1 MNMKRRIIS
10 ILLCFI
16 LIAAVFAGCGNSNN
30 YIDIIYPFGG
40 NVNSYD
46 PQIASTS
53 DEFMI
58 IENTFEG
65 LVRCDDEGNITP
77 GCAES
82 WQVTEAGLKYTF
94 HLYRGLKWHIFKSV
108 QNRMGEHYDP
118 ELTAFDFAFA
128 LKRAADPLTESP
140 LYSTISNIYNAP
152 EVHAGWIDKSQLGVK
167 AIDNYTL
174 EIMLSKPDD
183 GFLRTLSTA
192 VAMPC
197 NEEFFNKTNGRYG
210 LGLQYIMFN
219 GQFRVTDELD
229 HSYVLKSSCGAEG
242 SYQGPTKAKAT
253 NITFTIVDDDESLVE
268 KLKSGYY
275 DAAYIRGYESTEI
288 SEKSGINLIPYSNTT
303 WAFLLNSR
311 NGILSST
318 NARKAIS
325 LALSE
330 INYEDFPYLEKAKG
344 FIPPSCTIGNTSYTE
359 ATQDITE
366 KANASNAVS
375 LWKKAVEATSIYD
388 IELTVLAPEN
398 MENEAKLLLQG
409 IQSSIG
415 SISNAEEDKK
425 ISFSLKLETKPES
438 EIKSAVNSGNYDIAL
453 YPLTATASSPVS
465 FLKSF
470 TDNNVTGFDESKFTA
485 ALVNAQSANTAAACL
500 NCEKKLLDTHCYLP
514 LFYESRY
521 YATAKGVSGVQ
532 FHPGSGRVSFVNTD
546 RK

>member
-1 MNMKRRIIS
+1 MKKRFIS
-10 ILLCFI
+10 ILLCLI
-16 LIAAVFAGCGNSNN
+16 LIAAVFAGCGSSNN
-30 YIDIIYPFGG
+30 YLDLIYPFGG

-53 DEFMI
+53 DEFLI

-82 WQVTEAGLKYTF
+82 WDITEAGLKYTF
-94 HLYRGLKWHIFKSV
+94 HLYRGLKWHIFNSV
-108 QNRMGEHYDP
+108 KDRMGEHYDP

-128 LKRAADPLTESP
+128 LKRAADPSTESP

-152 EVHAGWIDKSQLGVK
+152 EINKGWIDKSQLGVK

-174 EIMLSKPDD
+174 EITLSKPDD
-183 GFLRTLSTA
+183 GFLKTLSTA

-197 NEEFFNKTNGRYG
+197 NGRYG

-229 HSYVLKSSCGAEG
+229 NSYILKSCCGENGA
-242 SYQGPTKAKAT
+242 YKGPTKTAVS
-253 NITFTIVDDDESLVE
+253 NITLKIVDDDESLVE

-275 DAAYIRGYESTEI
+275 DAAYIRGYESKGI
-288 SEKSGINLIPYSNTT
+288 SDKSGISLIPYSNTT
-303 WAFLLNSR
+303 WSFLLNAR
-311 NGILSST
+311 NGILSSA

-330 INYEDFPYLEKAKG
+330 INFEDFPYLEKAKG
-344 FIPPSCTIGNTSYTE
+344 FIPPSCSIGNTSYTKN
-359 ATQDITE
+359 TKDITE
-366 KANASNAVS
+366 KGNADNAVS
-375 LWKKAVEATSIYD
+375 LWKKAVEATAIYD

-398 MENEAKLLLQG
+398 MADEAKLLLQG
-409 IQSSIG
+409 VQSSIG
-415 SISNAEEDKK
+415 SIS
-425 ISFSLKLETKPES
+425 
-438 EIKSAVNSGNYDIAL
+438 NYDIAL

-465 FLKSF
+465 FLKTF
-470 TDNNVTGFDESKFTA
+470 TDNNVTGFDESKFSS
-485 ALVNAQSANTAAACL
+485 ALGKAQSLNTADACL
-500 NCEKKLLDTHCYLP
+500 ECEKKLIDTHCYIP

-521 YATAKGVSGVQ
+521 YAAAKGVSGIY
-532 FHPGSGRVSFVNTD
+532 FHPGSGRVIQTENKTRYITD
-546 RK
+546 IP

>member
-1 MNMKRRIIS
+1 MKKRLAGIS
-10 ILLCFI
+10 FCLI
-16 LIAAVFAGCGNSNN
+16 LIASVFAGCGSSND
-30 YIDIIYPFGG
+30 YIDLIYPFGG

-53 DEFMI
+53 DEFLI

-82 WQVTEAGLKYTF
+82 WEITEAGLKYTF
-94 HLYRGLKWHIFKSV
+94 HLYRGLKWHIFNSV
-108 QNRMGEHYDP
+108 KDRMGEHYDP

-128 LKRAADPLTESP
+128 LKRAVDPLTESP

-152 EVHAGWIDKSQLGVK
+152 EINKGWIDKSQLGVK

-229 HSYVLKSSCGAEG
+229 NSYILRTSCGEKGA
-242 SYQGPTKAKAT
+242 YKGPTKTAVS
-253 NITFTIVDDDESLVE
+253 NITLKIVDDGESLVE
-268 KLKSGYY
+268 KLKDGYY

-288 SEKSGINLIPYSNTT
+288 NSKSGINLIPYSNTT

-311 NGILSST
+311 SDGILSSA

-330 INYEDFPYLEKAKG
+330 INFEDFTYLEKAKG
-344 FIPPSCTIGNTSYTE
+344 FIPPSCSIENKSYTE
-359 ATQDITE
+359 ITKDITE
-366 KANASNAVS
+366 KGNADTAVS
-375 LWKKAVEATSIYD
+375 LWKKAVDATSLYD

-425 ISFSLKLETKPES
+425 ISFTLKLETKPEI
-438 EIKSAVNSGNYDIAL
+438 EIKTAVSSGSYDIAL

-470 TDNNVTGFDESKFTA
+470 TDNNVTGFDESKFETA
-485 ALVNAQSANTAAACL
+485 LAKAQSANSAAACL
-500 NCEKKLLDTHCYLP
+500 ECERALINTHCYIP

-521 YATAKGVSGVQ
+521 YANAKGVNGVQ
-532 FHPGSGRVSFVNTD
+532 FHPGSGRVNFVNTS

>member
-1 MNMKRRIIS
+1 MKKTIS

-16 LIAAVFAGCGNSNN
+16 MIAAIFAGCGNSND
-30 YIDIIYPFGG
+30 YIDLIYPFGG

-53 DEFMI
+53 DEFLIM
-58 IENTFEG
+58 ENTFEG

-82 WQVTEAGLKYTF
+82 WEITDAGLKYTF
-94 HLYRGLKWHIFKSV
+94 HLYHGLKWHIFNSV
-108 QNRMGEHYDP
+108 KERMGEHYDP

-128 LKRAADPLTESP
+128 LRRAADPITESP

-152 EVHAGWIDKSQLGVK
+152 EVNAGKADKSELGVK

-174 EIMLSKPDD
+174 EIMLSKPDSS
-183 GFLRTLSTA
+183 FLKTLSTA

-219 GQFRVTDELD
+219 GPFRVTDELD
-229 HSYVLKSSCGAEG
+229 NSYVLKSCCTESDNT
-242 SYQGPTKAKAT
+242 YQGPNKT
-253 NITFTIVDDDESLVE
+253 NVSIITLKIVNEDESLVE
-268 KLKSGYY
+268 RLKDGYY

-288 SEKSGINLIPYSNTT
+288 GEKSGINLIPYSNTT
-303 WAFLLNSR
+303 WTFLLNSR
-311 NGILSST
+311 SGILSSA

-330 INYEDFPYLEKAKG
+330 IDLADFPFLEKAKG
-344 FIPPSCTIGNTSYTE
+344 FIPPSCSIGNSSYTE
-359 ATQDITE
+359 ITKDITE
-366 KANASNAVS
+366 KENADKAVS
-375 LWKKAVEATSIYD
+375 LWKKAVEATSNYD

-415 SISNAEEDKK
+415 SISNAEEDRK
-425 ISFSLKLETKPES
+425 ISFSLKLETKSES
-438 EIKSAVNSGNYDIAL
+438 EIKSAVQSGNYDIAL
-453 YPLTATASSPVS
+453 YPLTATAASPVS

-470 TDNNVTGFDESKFTA
+470 TDNNVTGFDESKFKTA
-485 ALVNAQSANTAAACL
+485 LGKAQSSNTAAACL
-500 NCEKKLLDTHCYLP
+500 ECEKKLINTHCYIP

-532 FHPGSGRVSFVNTD
+532 FHPGSGRVNFVNTN
-546 RK
+546 RE

>member
-1 MNMKRRIIS
+1 MKKRFIS
-10 ILLCFI
+10 ILLCLI
-16 LIAAVFAGCGNSNN
+16 LIAAVFAGCGSSNN
-30 YIDIIYPFGG
+30 YLDLIYPFGG

-53 DEFMI
+53 DEFLI

-82 WQVTEAGLKYTF
+82 WDITEAGLKYTF
-94 HLYRGLKWHIFKSV
+94 HLYRGLKWHIFNSV
-108 QNRMGEHYDP
+108 KDRMGEHYDP

-128 LKRAADPLTESP
+128 LKRAADPSTESP

-152 EVHAGWIDKSQLGVK
+152 EINKGWIDKSQLGVK

-174 EIMLSKPDD
+174 EITLSKPDD
-183 GFLRTLSTA
+183 GFLKTLSTA

-229 HSYVLKSSCGAEG
+229 NSYILRSCCGENGA
-242 SYQGPTKAKAT
+242 YKGPTKTAVS
-253 NITFTIVDDDESLVE
+253 NITLKIVDDDESLVE

-275 DAAYIRGYESTEI
+275 DAAYIRGYESKEI
-288 SEKSGINLIPYSNTT
+288 SDKSGISLIPYSNTT
-303 WAFLLNSR
+303 WSFLLNAR
-311 NGILSST
+311 NGILSSA

-330 INYEDFPYLEKAKG
+330 INFEDFPYLEKAKG
-344 FIPPSCTIGNTSYTE
+344 FIPPSCSIGNTSYTKN
-359 ATQDITE
+359 TKDITE
-366 KANASNAVS
+366 KGNADNAVS
-375 LWKKAVEATSIYD
+375 LWKKAVEATAIYD

-398 MENEAKLLLQG
+398 MADEAKLLLQG
-409 IQSSIG
+409 VQSSIG

-438 EIKSAVNSGNYDIAL
+438 EIKSAVDSGNYDIAL

-465 FLKSF
+465 FLKTF
-470 TDNNVTGFDESKFTA
+470 TDNNVTGFDESKFSS
-485 ALVNAQSANTAAACL
+485 ALGKAQSLNTADACL
-500 NCEKKLLDTHCYLP
+500 ECEKKLIDTHCYIP

-521 YATAKGVSGVQ
+521 YAAAKGVSGIY
-532 FHPGSGRVSFVNTD
+532 FHPGSGRVSFVNTN

>member
-1 MNMKRRIIS
+1 MKRIIS
-10 ILLCFI
+10 ISLCLV
-16 LIAAVFAGCGNSNN
+16 LIAAVFAGCGNSNE
-30 YIDIIYPFGG
+30 YIGLIYPFGG
-40 NVNSYD
+40 NVSSYD

-53 DEFMI
+53 DEFLI

-82 WQVTEAGLKYTF
+82 WEVTEAGLKYTF
-94 HLYRGLKWHIFKSV
+94 HLYRGLKWHVFDSV
-108 QNRMGEHYDP
+108 KNRMGEHYDP

-152 EVHAGWIDKSQLGVK
+152 EVNKGWIDKSQLGVK

-174 EIMLSKPDD
+174 EIMLSKPDN
-183 GFLRTLSTA
+183 GFLQTLSTA

-229 HSYVLKSSCGAEG
+229 NSYILRSCCGEKGA
-242 SYQGPTKAKAT
+242 YKGPTKT
-253 NITFTIVDDDESLVE
+253 TVSNITLEVVDDDESLVE

-288 SEKSGINLIPYSNTT
+288 SDKSGISLIPYSNTT
-303 WAFLLNSR
+303 WSFLLNSR
-311 NGILSST
+311 NGILSSA
-318 NARKAIS
+318 NARKAIA
-325 LALSE
+325 LAVSE
-330 INYEDFPYLEKAKG
+330 INSEDFPYLENAKS
-344 FIPPSCTIGNTSYTE
+344 FIPPSCSIGNTSYTE
-359 ATQDITE
+359 ITKDITE
-366 KANASNAVS
+366 KGNADNAVS

-388 IELTVLAPEN
+388 IELTVLALEN
-398 MENEAKLLLQG
+398 METEAKLLLQG

-438 EIKSAVNSGNYDIAL
+438 EIKAAVNSGNYDIAL
-453 YPLTATASSPVS
+453 YSLTATASSPVS
-465 FLKSF
+465 FLKAF
-470 TDNNVTGFDESKFTA
+470 TDNNVTGFDESKFTE
-485 ALVNAQSANTAAACL
+485 ALNNAQSANTAAACL
-500 NCEKKLLDTHCYLP
+500 DCERKLIDTHCYIP

-521 YATAKGVSGVQ
+521 YANAKGVSGIQ
-532 FHPGSGRVSFVNTD
+532 FHPGSGRVNFVNTII
-546 RK
+546 K

>member
-1 MNMKRRIIS
+1 MKRIIS
-10 ILLCFI
+10 ISLCLV
-16 LIAAVFAGCGNSNN
+16 LIAAVFAGCGNSNE
-30 YIDIIYPFGG
+30 YIGLIYPFGG
-40 NVNSYD
+40 NVSSYD

-53 DEFMI
+53 DEFLI

-82 WQVTEAGLKYTF
+82 WEVTEAGLKYTF
-94 HLYRGLKWHIFKSV
+94 HLYRGLKWHVFDSV
-108 QNRMGEHYDP
+108 KNRMGEHYDP

-152 EVHAGWIDKSQLGVK
+152 EVNKGWIDKSQLGVK

-174 EIMLSKPDD
+174 EIMLSKPDN
-183 GFLRTLSTA
+183 GFLQTLSTA

-229 HSYVLKSSCGAEG
+229 NSYILRSCCGEKGA
-242 SYQGPTKAKAT
+242 YKGPTKT
-253 NITFTIVDDDESLVE
+253 TVSNITLEVVDDDESLVE

-288 SEKSGINLIPYSNTT
+288 SDKSGISLIPYSNTT
-303 WAFLLNSR
+303 WSFLLNSR
-311 NGILSST
+311 NGILSSA
-318 NARKAIS
+318 NARKAIA
-325 LALSE
+325 LAVSE
-330 INYEDFPYLEKAKG
+330 INSEDFPYLENAKS
-344 FIPPSCTIGNTSYTE
+344 FIPPSCSIGNTSYTE
-359 ATQDITE
+359 MTKDITE
-366 KANASNAVS
+366 KGNADNAVS

-398 MENEAKLLLQG
+398 METEAKLLLQG

-438 EIKSAVNSGNYDIAL
+438 EIKTAVNSGNYDIAL
-453 YPLTATASSPVS
+453 YSLTATASSPVS
-465 FLKSF
+465 FLKAF
-470 TDNNVTGFDESKFTA
+470 TDNNVTGFDESKFTE
-485 ALVNAQSANTAAACL
+485 ALNNAQSANTAAACL
-500 NCEKKLLDTHCYLP
+500 DCERKLIDTHCYIP

-521 YATAKGVSGVQ
+521 YANAKGVSGIQ
-532 FHPGSGRVSFVNTD
+532 FHPGSGRVNFVNTII
-546 RK
+546 K

>member
-1 MNMKRRIIS
+1 MKKRFIS
-10 ILLCFI
+10 ILLCLI
-16 LIAAVFAGCGNSNN
+16 LIAAVFAGCGSSNN
-30 YIDIIYPFGG
+30 YLDLIYPFGG

-53 DEFMI
+53 DEFLI

-82 WQVTEAGLKYTF
+82 WDITEAGLKYTF
-94 HLYRGLKWHIFKSV
+94 HLYRGLKWHIFNSV
-108 QNRMGEHYDP
+108 KDRMGEHYDP

-128 LKRAADPLTESP
+128 LKRAADPSTESP

-152 EVHAGWIDKSQLGVK
+152 EINKGWIDKSQLGVK

-174 EIMLSKPDD
+174 EITLSKPDD
-183 GFLRTLSTA
+183 GFLKTLSTA

-229 HSYVLKSSCGAEG
+229 NSYILRSCCGENGA
-242 SYQGPTKAKAT
+242 YKGPTKTAVS
-253 NITFTIVDDDESLVE
+253 NITLKIVDDDESLVE

-275 DAAYIRGYESTEI
+275 DAAYIRGYESKGI
-288 SEKSGINLIPYSNTT
+288 SDKSGISLIPYSNTT
-303 WAFLLNSR
+303 WSFLLNAR
-311 NGILSST
+311 NGILSSA

-330 INYEDFPYLEKAKG
+330 INFEDFPYLEKAKG
-344 FIPPSCTIGNTSYTE
+344 FIPPSCSIGNTSYTKN
-359 ATQDITE
+359 TKDITE
-366 KANASNAVS
+366 KGNADNAVS
-375 LWKKAVEATSIYD
+375 LWKKAVEATAIYD

-398 MENEAKLLLQG
+398 MADEAKLLLQG
-409 IQSSIG
+409 VQSSIG

-425 ISFSLKLETKPES
+425 ISFSLKLETKSES
-438 EIKSAVNSGNYDIAL
+438 EIKSAVDSGNYDIAL

-465 FLKSF
+465 FLKTF
-470 TDNNVTGFDESKFTA
+470 TDNNVTGFDESKFSS
-485 ALVNAQSANTAAACL
+485 ALGKAQSLNTADACL
-500 NCEKKLLDTHCYLP
+500 ECEKKLIDTH
-514 LFYESRY
+514 
-521 YATAKGVSGVQ
+521 
-532 FHPGSGRVSFVNTD
+532 
-546 RK
+546 